1 MGAVLLAGGAD
12 KKRFA
17 LTNSRVMIHQPLGG
31 FQGQWADIQIHAQE
45 IQKVRES
52 LNSIL
57 SKHTGNDINKISKDT
72 DRDNFMN
79 ANEAMEYGI
88 IDNVLESRKDAS
100 K

>member
-1 MGAVLLAGGAD
+1 MCIRD
-12 KKRFA
+12 R
-17 LTNSRVMIHQPLGG
+17 
-31 FQGQWADIQIHAQE
+31 QIHAQE

-79 ANEAMEYGI
+79 ASEAMEYGI
-88 IDNVLESRKDAS
+88 IDNVLESRKDAL
-100 K
+100 KK